1 MRNGIVQTPNFL
13 TCSAA
18 AAAAAS
24 AFFVRRRMVA
34 LSSGS
39 TISLIIDPERMGGT
53 NQNLEMVHKTFHI
66 SSRTK
71 TTKNRMKAEGVGKL
85 VFI

>member
-1 MRNGIVQTPNFL
+1 MRNGTMQTPNFL

-39 TISLIIDPERMGGT
+39 TISLIMDPDGMGGI
-53 NQNLEMVHKTFHI
+53 NQNLEMVHKTFDI
-66 SSRTK
+66 SPQTK
-71 TTKNRMKAEGVGKL
+71 TTKTE
-85 VFI
+85 